1 MKVNQPGWRT
11 PFQIAVLAWSIAAAC
26 PAHASPADPVFVPYD
41 DEGDRFVQYAF
52 GHEKARD
59 GSSEQA
65 HSLALGWNPTAR
77 WFTSLYAGWYRE
89 PGESTSLYAYSWVN
103 HVNLVK
109 QGGSGSPV
117 EVGIYL
123 EIERPRER
131 DEGYELTGG
140 PTFQFDAGSFQINA
154 NLWLRKSVHTED
166 AAPAALLYQWQA
178 KRLWMQ
184 HVELGAQGMGNVG
197 PWHQWRSGSEQEHA
211 IGPAIFFKLAV
222 NNSHS
227 LNVDAAV
234 LAGLTSASP
243 RATFRVRSQYEF

>member
-1 MKVNQPGWRT
+1 MQPNQPGQRAALQ
-11 PFQIAVLAWSIAAAC
+11 FAAILLLVAAAC
-26 PAHASPADPVFVPYD
+26 PVHASPADPVFVSYD

-52 GHEKARD
+52 GHEKKRD

-103 HVNLVK
+103 HLNLVK
-109 QGGSGSPV
+109 QSGSSPA
-117 EVGIYL
+117 ELGLYL

-131 DEGYELTGG
+131 SEGYEITWG
-140 PTFQFDAGSFQINA
+140 PTLQIDTTSAQINA
-154 NLWLRKSVHTED
+154 NLWLRKSVRTED

-178 KRLWMQ
+178 KRLWMPR
-184 HVELGAQGMGNVG
+184 VELGVQGLGSVG
-197 PWHQWRSGSEQEHA
+197 PWRHWSSSNEQEHVV
-211 IGPAIFFKLAV
+211 GPALFVKLPV
-222 NNSHS
+222 SGSHA
-227 LNVDAAV
+227 LIVDAAV
-234 LAGLTSASP
+234 LAGLTSGSP